1 MPAASHAVTR
11 AARYAPSPSGG
22 PLAAVVEAA
31 VSVGGLPT
39 DRTAA
44 LAALLRPA
52 DDALDVAPAADRR
65 IWDPRSGHLEQRS
78 IDDLVRRAD
87 ADRATPWPQPLAS
100 AAARVHRDGDRSAWE
115 GPALA
120 RQRRLSRA
128 AVTAAVTL
136 DDRWLDEVADGVQLL
151 CEQSSWC
158 WPAHELSTGGDGP
171 VLADVGSPTLDLGAG
186 EVVGQLAWLDHLLGA
201 HLDERYP
208 GLRRRIRHEARRRV
222 VDPFIGP
229 HVEPW
234 RQAGRPVN
242 NWNPWI
248 HGHVL
253 VVALRLLDRPDE
265 VQLRADVVDQ
275 VIDGLDRWVGALP
288 EDGAVDEGHDYWW
301 AGAARALEALDLLA
315 HGTGGAIDAIPGVPA
330 LRATVRYPHQ
340 MHLGGPWRLA
350 VADGRARGGP
360 AQPWHELHRA
370 ARLVGDDAAAAYAA
384 AHRDVV
390 LGEDMGLGRLLRGL
404 TDPVWRTTAPAPPPL
419 PRDVW
424 LPSRQIMVAREHA
437 GSARGLTVTA
447 KGGHNGESHN
457 HDDVG
462 SFTVTSDGVP
472 VVVDAGRPTYTAQT
486 FGPGRRDLWPVQS
499 LWHAVPEVDGT
510 PQASG
515 SEHRAQD
522 TAFETDDDGS
532 RLSLDLTAAYPVA
545 GLARWRRTVVLDRS
559 RHRVQVD
566 DEWELSDDHR
576 ETTVRLL
583 LAGRV
588 RVGRG
593 WARVVPIAEAAP
605 LLIEWPAQLSFRT
618 LPRELDDPTLSEV
631 WGPRLLRLDLV
642 VSDCRSVSVRIRQ
655 DDAQD

>member
-1 MPAASHAVTR
+1 MRPASHAVPHTVGDAQR
-11 AARYAPSPSGG
+11 SSGG

-31 VSVGGLPT
+31 VAVGGDPT

-44 LAALLRPA
+44 LAAFLRPA
-52 DDALDVAPAADRR
+52 DEALEVAPAADRG
-65 IWDPRSGHLEQRS
+65 IWDLRSGRLEQRS
-78 IDDLVRRAD
+78 IDDLLRRAE
-87 ADRATPWPQPLAS
+87 ADRGTPWPQPLAS
-100 AAARVHRDGDRSAWE
+100 GAARVHRDGDRAAWE

-120 RQRRLSRA
+120 RQRRLSRS
-128 AVTAAVTL
+128 AVTAAVRL

-201 HLDERYP
+201 QLDQRYP
-208 GLRRRIRHEARRRV
+208 GLRRRIRYEVRRRV

-234 RQAGRPVN
+234 RRAGRPVN

-253 VVALRLLDRPDE
+253 AAALRLLDGPDE
-265 VQLRADVVDQ
+265 AQLRARVVDR
-275 VIDGLDRWVGALP
+275 VIDGLDRWVAALP

-301 AGAARALEALDLLA
+301 AGASRALEALDLLRHA
-315 HGTGGAIDAIPGVPA
+315 TGGVIDSIPAVPA

-360 AQPWHELHRA
+360 TQPWHELHRA
-370 ARLVGDDAAAAYAA
+370 ARHVGDDAAAAYAA
-384 AHRDVV
+384 AHRDV
-390 LGEDMGLGRLLRGL
+390 LLREDMGLGRLLRGL
-404 TDPVWRTTAPAPPPL
+404 TDPVWRATAPASPPL

-424 LPSRQIMVAREHA
+424 LPSRQIMVAREHP
-437 GSARGLTVTA
+437 GSSRGLTVTA

-486 FGPGRRDLWPVQS
+486 FGPRRGELWPVQS
-499 LWHAVPEVDGT
+499 SWHTVPEVDGT

-515 SEHRAQD
+515 AERRAED
-522 TAFETDDDGS
+522 VVVGTDDDGS
-532 RLSLDLTAAYPVA
+532 RLSLDLAAAYPVA
-545 GLARWRRTVVLDRS
+545 GLTRWHRTVVLDRS
-559 RHRVQVD
+559 RQCVEVD
-566 DEWELSDDHR
+566 DEWELTDESR

-605 LLIEWPAQLSFRT
+605 LLIEWPTELSLRT
-618 LPRELDDPTLSEV
+618 LPRDLDDPTLSDV
-631 WGPRLLRLDLV
+631 WGARLLRVDLV
-642 VSDCRSVSVRIRQ
+642 VTGRRSVSVRIRQ
-655 DDAQD
+655 DSGEG

>member
-1 MPAASHAVTR
+1 MPAASHAVPR
-11 AARYAPSPSGG
+11 AAGDAQSSSAG
-22 PLAAVVEAA
+22 PLVAVVEAA
-31 VSVGGLPT
+31 VSFGGHNT

-52 DDALDVAPAADRR
+52 DDVLDVAPAADRA
-65 IWDPRSGHLEQRS
+65 IWDPCSGRLEQRS
-78 IDDLVRRAD
+78 IEDLVRRAD
-87 ADRATPWPQPLAS
+87 PDRGAPWPQPLAS
-100 AAARVHRDGDRSAWE
+100 TAARVHRDGDRSAWE
-115 GPALA
+115 GAALA

-128 AVTAAVTL
+128 AVAAAVTL
-136 DDRWLDEVADGVQLL
+136 DDAWLDEVADGVQLL

-158 WPAHELSTGGDGP
+158 WPAHELSTRGDGP
-171 VLADVGSPTLDLGAG
+171 VLPDVGSPTLDLGAG

-201 HLDERYP
+201 QLDERYP
-208 GLRRRIRHEARRRV
+208 GLRRRIRYEARRRV
-222 VDPFIGP
+222 VDPFLGP

-234 RQAGRPVN
+234 RRAGRPVN

-253 VVALRLLDRPDE
+253 AAALRLLDAPDE
-265 VQLRADVVDQ
+265 VQVRARVVDR
-275 VIDGLDRWVGALP
+275 VIDGLDRWVAALP

-301 AGAARALEALDLLA
+301 AGASRALEALDLLA
-315 HGTGGAIDAIPGVPA
+315 HATRGAIDAIPAVPA

-360 AQPWHELHRA
+360 TQPWHELHRA
-370 ARLVGDDAAAAYAA
+370 ARHVGDDAAIAYAA
-384 AHRDVV
+384 AHRDV
-390 LGEDMGLGRLLRGL
+390 LLHEDMGLGRLLRGL
-404 TDPVWRTTAPAPPPL
+404 TDPVWRATAPASPPL

-447 KGGHNGESHN
+447 KGGHNSESHN
-457 HDDVG
+457 HDDIG
-462 SFTVTSDGVP
+462 SFTATSDGVP

-486 FGPGRRDLWPVQS
+486 FGAWRRELWPVQS
-499 LWHAVPEVDGT
+499 SWHAVPEVDGT

-515 SEHRAQD
+515 TERRAED
-522 TAFETDDDGS
+522 VAFETDDDGS
-532 RLSLDLTAAYPVA
+532 RLSLDLAAAYPVG
-545 GLARWRRTVVLDRS
+545 GLTRWRRTVVLDRS

-566 DEWELSDDHR
+566 DEWELTDDHR
-576 ETTVRLL
+576 ETSVRLL
-583 LAGRV
+583 LAGRA

-605 LLIEWPAQLSFRT
+605 LLIEWPAELSFRT
-618 LPRELDDPTLSEV
+618 LPRELDDPTLSDV
-631 WGPRLLRLDLV
+631 WGPRLLRVDLV
-642 VSDCRSVSVRIRQ
+642 VTGRRSVSVCIRQ
-655 DDAQD
+655 DPVQV